1 MTTPVPT
8 PHNSPPHSGKA
19 LSEHSL
25 APSMATT
32 TVPPDLAE
40 VEELLTTMKQTLGAL
55 GHTFDTLGEQTARIA
70 KLGPAMD
77 TAHQV
82 SAETSSS

>member
-1 MTTPVPT
+1 MSNPDPT
-8 PHNSPPHSGKA
+8 PSEKA
-19 LSEHSL
+19 MSV
-25 APSMATT
+25 ATT
-32 TVPPDLAE
+32 TLPPDLTE

-82 SAETSSS
+82 SSAHSS